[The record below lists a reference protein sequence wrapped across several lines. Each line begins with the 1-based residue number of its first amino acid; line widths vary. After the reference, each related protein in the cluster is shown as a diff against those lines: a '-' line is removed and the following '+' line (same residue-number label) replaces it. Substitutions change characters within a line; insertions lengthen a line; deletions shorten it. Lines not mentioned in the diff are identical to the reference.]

1 MKKIYAD
8 LRKRYPQAQL
18 VGASFND
25 VAREL
30 LLIKKDLPVVTSEIG
45 DTWIF
50 GYGGAPIRMAKFR
63 AVSRLYSQWLNE
75 GKIKK
80 DSDVALDFAAELG
93 LIAEHTQGVDVKTH
107 LRQWDKYDMDKFLKG
122 RSEGV
127 FSMAEASW
135 KEIDNYI
142 DSAIAFLPASLQKEA
157 REVVAEVDKV
167 KLEDNSKMKPMARK
181 RWEQPI
187 AGGMTLAGL
196 SYQMFDGVI
205 MMIFKIDIFVHGMD
219 GHWMTWVNEV

>member
-1 MKKIYAD
+1 M
-8 LRKRYPQAQL
+8 
-18 VGASFND
+18 
-25 VAREL
+25 
-30 LLIKKDLPVVTSEIG
+30 
-45 DTWIF
+45 
-50 GYGGAPIRMAKFR
+50 
-63 AVSRLYSQWLNE
+63 
-75 GKIKK
+75 
-80 DSDVALDFAAELG
+80 DFAAELG

-196 SYQMFDGVI
+196 SYQMFDGDDYDD
-205 MMIFKIDIFVHGMD
+205 FKIDIFVHGMN